1 MRIQWN
7 SGAVE
12 EALARL
18 RSAQDGLEACKSRAQ
33 RIRRQFAD
41 ANPDGENR
49 ALRAAENRFAQCW
62 TQMQRLAERVDGFES
77 ALRRADAN
85 FMRAEAEAGRYAQA
99 VDAENILVRLR
110 AEPPSGFYWQPAA
123 VVYMPEAR
131 SSASPLPDWLEG
143 LLY

>member
-62 TQMQRLAERVDGFES
+62 TQMQRLAERARGMGAEVLELQVLCSNAAAIHVYEKLGFSIAGTYRKFFRYGPGEY
-77 ALRRADAN
+77 ADA
-85 FMRAEAEAGRYAQA
+85 
-99 VDAENILVRLR
+99 
-110 AEPPSGFYWQPAA
+110 YW
-123 VVYMPEAR
+123 MN
-131 SSASPLPDWLEG
+131 
-143 LLY
+143 LYL

>member
-77 ALRRADAN
+77 ALRRAGLPPARLPGAPPWA
-85 FMRAEAEAGRYAQA
+85 FLPSPPASRHASSHLPLPQAGS
-99 VDAENILVRLR
+99 
-110 AEPPSGFYWQPAA
+110 P
-123 VVYMPEAR
+123 AR
-131 SSASPLPDWLEG
+131 SSLGTGAFSTSVMSSSLEPTPS
-143 LLY
+143 LR